1 LNGGRR
7 HTLIEPLRVVR
18 EYFNSWGK
26 RKIDLRE
33 LYDLR
38 FKDGLMWREL
48 VVRFGISR
56 SALIDNL
63 KKAEVLYG
71 RFDREAHENIGRGRH
86 GDRYCASSDLED

>member
-1 LNGGRR
+1 M
-7 HTLIEPLRVVR
+7 IEPLQVVR

-38 FKDGLMWREL
+38 FKDGLLWREL
-48 VVRFGISR
+48 VLRVGISR

-63 KKAEVLYG
+63 KKAEALYG
-71 RFDREAHENIGRGRH
+71 K
-86 GDRYCASSDLED
+86 YSPVL